1 MMLFAARLCT
11 SRHAVPQ
18 SNTRSEMRA
27 KWPAVVLVSTLL
39 AVGFFML
46 WSDPSSADTLHVCPS
61 GCAYR
66 QIRVALWDAQPGDTI
81 MVGPGTYRES
91 IGLKAGVRVQGA
103 GSDVT
108 FLISEGRPAVVG
120 TGPITA
126 TCVLDGFTI
135 IGGAHEPTSRGGAIY
150 VDSGAKQI
158 ISNNVISGCLAS
170 EKGGGI
176 YVEGPGT
183 APVIVDN
190 LFVGNTVQH
199 VGGGAIYVQDAAPII
214 DRNTFIGNLADKDGG
229 ALAVYTIGAPI
240 PQAVVTNNVFI
251 SNTARAKG
259 GAIYLQGASPE
270 IRANHILSNTA
281 LSGAGIHANDH
292 CSARVEGNLIAYN
305 VTIGAGDDSA
315 GGGLAIV
322 GGSNVRV
329 NRNIIRQNGAAWG
342 DGVYVDNA
350 SPDVTNNVIV
360 DNGSANLVLTTAS
373 PHIVNNTILGSSCW
387 NTVGIDLFGSSQPR
401 VVNNVIAF
409 EAYGI
414 RGDGE
419 AAPTVLYNDLWMN
432 LQADTFGVQA
442 GATNLS
448 ADPYL
453 VDPVSGDYHLA
464 GNSPLIDA
472 GSTQDAPIDDFDGDL
487 RPVDGDGDS
496 VAAADIGADEFV
508 APAAATPTPTATL
521 ASTAT
526 ATPTGTPTATSTS
539 TPLPT
544 TTPTIA
550 GTPTSS
556 AVYIYLPI
564 VWVR

>member
-11 SRHAVPQ
+11 GRQAVPQ
-18 SNTRSEMRA
+18 SNIIRSKVRA
-27 KWPAVVLVSTLL
+27 KWPAVVLVSSLL
-39 AVGFFML
+39 AVGFFVL
-46 WSDPSSADTLHVCPS
+46 GSNLSSADTLHVCPS

-91 IGLKAGVRVQGA
+91 LGLKTGVRVQGA

-120 TGPITA
+120 TGSITA

-150 VDSGAKQI
+150 IDSGAKQI
-158 ISNNVISGCLAS
+158 ISHNVISGCVAS

-190 LFVGNTVQH
+190 FFVGNTVQH
-199 VGGGAIYVQDAAPII
+199 VGGGAIYVQDAAPVIE
-214 DRNTFIGNLADKDGG
+214 RNTFIGNLADKDGG
-229 ALAVYTIGAPI
+229 ALAVYTTGVPI
-240 PQAVVTNNVFI
+240 PQAVVANNVFI
-251 SNTARAKG
+251 SNSALAKG

-322 GGSNVRV
+322 GGSNAWV
-329 NRNIIRQNGAAWG
+329 NRNIIRQNGAARG
-342 DGVYVDNA
+342 DGVYIDNA

-373 PHIVNNTILGSSCW
+373 PHIVNNTILGSSCRG
-387 NTVGIDLFGSSQPR
+387 TTGIDLFGSSQPR
-401 VVNNVIAF
+401 VVNNIIAF
-409 EAYGI
+409 EGYGI

-419 AAPTVLYNDLWMN
+419 AAPIILYNDLWMN
-432 LQADTFGVQA
+432 LQADSSGVQA

-448 ADPYL
+448 ADPCL
-453 VDPVSGDYHLA
+453 VDAANGDYHLTS
-464 GNSPLIDA
+464 NSLLIDA
-472 GSTQDAPIDDFDGDL
+472 GSTQNAPIDDFDGDI

-508 APAAATPTPTATL
+508 APAPATPT
-521 ASTAT
+521 ST
-526 ATPTGTPTATSTS
+526 ATPTGTL
-539 TPLPT
+539 TP
-544 TTPTIA
+544 TPTITPLLTGTPTIT
-550 GTPTSS
+550 GTPTSP
-556 AVYIYLPI
+556 AVHIYLPI
-564 VWVR
+564 VWAR